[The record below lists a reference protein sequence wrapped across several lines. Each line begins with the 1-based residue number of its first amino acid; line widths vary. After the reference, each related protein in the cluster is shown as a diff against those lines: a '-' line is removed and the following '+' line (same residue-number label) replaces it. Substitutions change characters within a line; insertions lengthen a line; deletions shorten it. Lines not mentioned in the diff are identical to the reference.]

1 MASKLPS
8 TLIKDFSKL
17 INERQTNPTP
27 QYLKGTAKISGDKKY
42 VQIDGSSSLTPIA
55 ETVDIQEGDRVL
67 VSIEN
72 HKATVL
78 GNFTF
83 PPNARKE
90 QEAVDKADE
99 AITDSNVALEN
110 ATEAKQNA
118 ATAMENASA
127 AQSSAAEAIGKAEN
141 AMENV
146 ETAITKAETAI
157 SDASNA
163 KELANQAADKAT
175 ESLESVSAAQNE
187 IDQIQNEVGTVQE
200 DINQALADLAEQAG
214 ELETIQTNLSTN
226 YATKTELGTV
236 EAELNQT
243 ITSSISE
250 LSTSISQTYAAK
262 TDVVEMTGAL
272 QTQITQ
278 NTESISSQASKIE
291 TIEADTAAAQEA
303 VEEAKSAANQA
314 QTIANEAKTN
324 ANTAIAN
331 AATAQNAANQAQED
345 ADAAAQAASTA
356 QQKADA
362 ADQAVQQAQND
373 LAEAEANLASV
384 TTRVDATEEEI
395 AEAQQA
401 VEQAQ
406 QEVDQA
412 LADAATANYAAQQ
425 AAQAAQTAQDTADTA
440 KTNAEYAQTAAD
452 NAQAS
457 ADNAQAAA
465 DKAQE
470 DVAAL
475 TKRVTT
481 AETNIEQNAEQI
493 SLNASKTEEIGNLL
507 ENNYYSKEET
517 EAAIDVAADQITS
530 EVTSTVETTVKEEI
544 EKIEV
549 GARNLFLNSSFKVN
563 LDEWKTDYVG
573 KPEEPVEPEEPTID
587 NLLPH
592 AAFNGTDSA
601 IPTVIDSSDGMTLPY
616 SKSNVE
622 IGDYWTY
629 SSAIASAT
637 SDSSGQNPTLYFG
650 LDEETSSYHLNI
662 DAKNN
667 YLIIAKLYLSPYS
680 QSYINYFKDE
690 LYPSIKDSL
699 LDSTFVLSID
709 YKKIRGDVTYPSDWS
724 EENISAI
731 EELYKS
737 HFLNYNYIQDAENI
751 LTITEGNLLLEDSS
765 DFVTKT
771 IKFKFLTDQFA
782 NAEAF
787 AGVLINLLYPFY
799 ITEYI
804 SSTYDLYF
812 KNFLFYKEETTEP
825 ETPTE
830 KPKIYVNSTLVEDG
844 GTYQAGNAE
853 GASVRCECKYDYT
866 WTYRGGEQPSWG
878 DSQWLV
884 KNTDPNGNVLS
895 VKDIY
900 NNQTT
905 ITIFFTNTV
914 PETLSDTD
922 PLEDT
927 DPPEDVDIYTDPLTN
942 ITSCRII
949 SNNDASVCQDVSPRL
964 SIEDAAK
971 IYTISGDFKLDNYV
985 ASETSKAELFFKG
998 DRSVSEIPNLLDHS
1012 IFDGSDPEIP
1022 ETIVPA
1028 SAPADNGWLFSASYG
1043 RTIVYDDN
1051 EKAYHANIDGAL
1063 DWYFQQEIT
1072 SKVQDAT
1079 VDDVYIFEIIAKVS
1093 GTNPT
1098 NSFFRFIVLDRDNGT
1113 SNINKLTPE
1122 NEFLANSNDYVTY
1135 QYKFKFNDVSNLTD
1149 IQAGISARC
1158 TSNGGV
1164 PINIY
1169 FKKFAIYK
1177 ETTTPISKLV
1187 PITVTTQSGL
1197 ADLTQYFGKGWV
1209 ESKWT
1214 VELSGIPNYLTT
1226 NEYLD
1231 VGIRVFDFVGD
1242 LYFKNLKLEKGN
1254 KMTDWTPAPE
1264 DQEDQLEDAILENN
1278 ETVRQNY
1285 TSLINQQADRISA
1298 LISRVDSTEDS
1309 LSSIETSVSN
1319 KIEITEEDISLI
1331 KETITTLENAVSGQM
1346 SVQELIEWIRIEGAS
1361 MTLGKSDSKIVGK
1374 LTNDRLTFMNG
1385 DKEVAY
1391 FSAEG
1396 MYVFQAIIAKQ
1407 LTCGAYS
1414 WVDEEALGFSL
1425 V

>member
-27 QYLKGTAKISGDKKY
+27 QYLKGTTKISGDKKY

-127 AQSSAAEAIGKAEN
+127 AQSSATEAIGKAED

-146 ETAITKAETAI
+146 QTAITKAETAL
-157 SDASNA
+157 SDASDA

-187 IDQIQNEVGTVQE
+187 IDQIQNEVGTVQD
-200 DINQALADLAEQAG
+200 DISQALTDLAEQAG
-214 ELETIQTNLSTN
+214 EIETIQTNLSTN

-262 TDVVEMTGAL
+262 TDVVEMTGEL

-278 NTESISSQASKIE
+278 NTESISSQATKIE
-291 TIEADTAAAQEA
+291 TIEADTAAAQAA

-331 AATAQNAANQAQED
+331 AATAQSAANQAQED

-362 ADQAVQQAQND
+362 ADEAVQQAQND

-452 NAQAS
+452 NAQAA
-457 ADNAQAAA
+457 ADNAQEAA
-465 DKAQE
+465 DQAQA

-475 TKRVTT
+475 TQRVTT

-517 EAAIDVAADQITS
+517 DAAIDVAADQITS
-530 EVTSTVETTVKEEI
+530 EVTTTVETTVKEEI

-549 GARNLFLNSSFKVN
+549 GARNLFLNSSFKMN

-573 KPEEPVEPEEPTID
+573 KPDEPE
-587 NLLPH
+587 
-592 AAFNGTDSA
+592 G
-601 IPTVIDSSDGMTLPY
+601 
-616 SKSNVE
+616 
-622 IGDYWTY
+622 
-629 SSAIASAT
+629 
-637 SDSSGQNPTLYFG
+637 
-650 LDEETSSYHLNI
+650 
-662 DAKNN
+662 
-667 YLIIAKLYLSPYS
+667 
-680 QSYINYFKDE
+680 
-690 LYPSIKDSL
+690 
-699 LDSTFVLSID
+699 
-709 YKKIRGDVTYPSDWS
+709 
-724 EENISAI
+724 
-731 EELYKS
+731 
-737 HFLNYNYIQDAENI
+737 
-751 LTITEGNLLLEDSS
+751 
-765 DFVTKT
+765 
-771 IKFKFLTDQFA
+771 
-782 NAEAF
+782 
-787 AGVLINLLYPFY
+787 
-799 ITEYI
+799 
-804 SSTYDLYF
+804 
-812 KNFLFYKEETTEP
+812 P

-830 KPKIYVNSTLVEDG
+830 KPKIYVDSTLVEDG

-853 GASVRCECKYDYT
+853 GVSVRCECEYEYT
-866 WTYRGGEQPSWG
+866 WTYRGGEQPGWG

-884 KNTDPNGNVLS
+884 KNTDPNGNTLS

-905 ITIFFTNTV
+905 VTIFFTDTI
-914 PETLSDTD
+914 PETLSETD

-942 ITSCRII
+942 ITSCRIT
-949 SNNDASVCQDVSPRL
+949 SNDDASVCQDVSPRL
-964 SIEDAAK
+964 SVEDAAK

-998 DRSVSEIPNLLDHS
+998 NRSVSEIPNLLDHPL
-1012 IFDGSDPEIP
+1012 FDGSDPEIP
-1022 ETIVPA
+1022 ETIVSA
-1028 SAPADNGWLFSASYG
+1028 SYPMDNGWLFSGSDH
-1043 RTIVYDDN
+1043 TIVYDNN
-1051 EKAYHANIDGAL
+1051 EKAYHANIDIVL

-1079 VDDVYIFEIIAKVS
+1079 VDDVYIFEIVAKVS

-1098 NSFFRFIVLDRDNGT
+1098 NSYFRLLVLDRDNGT
-1113 SNINKLTPE
+1113 SNINKLTPGDE
-1122 NEFLANSNDYVTY
+1122 EFFANSDEYITY

-1149 IQAGISARC
+1149 IQACLNARC

-1164 PINIY
+1164 PIDIY
-1169 FKKFAIYK
+1169 FKKFALYK
-1177 ETTTPISKLV
+1177 QSTTPVSELI
-1187 PITVTTQSGL
+1187 PITATTQSGL

-1214 VELSGIPNYLTT
+1214 VELSGIPNYLAT

-1231 VGIRVFDFVGD
+1231 VGVRVFDFVGD

-1264 DQEDQLEDAILENN
+1264 DQEDQWEDAILENN

-1298 LISRVDSTEDS
+1298 LISRVESTEDS
-1309 LSSIETSVSN
+1309 LNSVETSISN
-1319 KIEITEEDISLI
+1319 KIEITEDDISLI
-1331 KETITTLENAVSGQM
+1331 KETVTKLEDAVNGQM

-1374 LTNDRLTFMNG
+1374 LTNDRLVFMNG

-1391 FSAEG
+1391 FSADG

-1414 WVDEEALGFSL
+1414 WVDEEELGFSL

>member
-17 INERQTNPTP
+17 INERQNNPTP

-110 ATEAKQNA
+110 ATEAKENA

-127 AQSSAAEAIGKAEN
+127 AQSSASEAISKAED

-146 ETAITKAETAI
+146 ETAITKAETAL
-157 SDASNA
+157 SDAINA

-187 IDQIQNEVGTVQE
+187 IDQIQNEVGTVQD
-200 DINQALADLAEQAG
+200 DISQALADLTEQAS
-214 ELETIQTNLSTN
+214 EIETIQTNLSTN

-236 EAELNQT
+236 EAELSQT

-303 VEEAKSAANQA
+303 VEEAKSTASQA

-331 AATAQNAANQAQED
+331 AATAQSAANKAQED

-481 AETNIEQNAEQI
+481 AETNIEQNAERI

-530 EVTSTVETTVKEEI
+530 EVTSTVETKVKEEI

-563 LDEWKTDYVG
+563 LNEWKTDYVG
-573 KPEEPVEPEEPTID
+573 KPEEPVEPEEPT
-587 NLLPH
+587 
-592 AAFNGTDSA
+592 
-601 IPTVIDSSDGMTLPY
+601 
-616 SKSNVE
+616 
-622 IGDYWTY
+622 
-629 SSAIASAT
+629 
-637 SDSSGQNPTLYFG
+637 
-650 LDEETSSYHLNI
+650 
-662 DAKNN
+662 
-667 YLIIAKLYLSPYS
+667 
-680 QSYINYFKDE
+680 
-690 LYPSIKDSL
+690 
-699 LDSTFVLSID
+699 
-709 YKKIRGDVTYPSDWS
+709 
-724 EENISAI
+724 
-731 EELYKS
+731 
-737 HFLNYNYIQDAENI
+737 
-751 LTITEGNLLLEDSS
+751 
-765 DFVTKT
+765 
-771 IKFKFLTDQFA
+771 
-782 NAEAF
+782 
-787 AGVLINLLYPFY
+787 
-799 ITEYI
+799 
-804 SSTYDLYF
+804 
-812 KNFLFYKEETTEP
+812 
-825 ETPTE
+825 TE
-830 KPKIYVNSTLVEDG
+830 KPKIYVDSTLVEDG
-844 GTYQAGNAE
+844 GTYQAGNAD
-853 GASVRCECKYDYT
+853 GVSVRCECKYDYT

-878 DSQWLV
+878 DSQWIV

-922 PLEDT
+922 P
-927 DPPEDVDIYTDPLTN
+927 PEDVDIYTDPLTN
-942 ITSCRII
+942 ITSCKI
-949 SNNDASVCQDVSPRL
+949 SSNDDASVCQDVSPRL
-964 SIEDAAK
+964 SVEDVAK

-1028 SAPADNGWLFSASYG
+1028 SAPADNGWLFSASYN

-1051 EKAYHANIDGAL
+1051 EKAYHANIDSAL

-1098 NSFFRFIVLDRDNGT
+1098 NSFFRFMVLDRDNGT

-1177 ETTTPISKLV
+1177 ETTTPISELV

-1231 VGIRVFDFVGD
+1231 VGVRVFDFVGD

-1264 DQEDQLEDAILENN
+1264 DQEEQWEDAILENN

-1331 KETITTLENAVSGQM
+1331 KETITTLEDAVNGQI

-1414 WVDEEALGFSL
+1414 WVDEEELGFSL